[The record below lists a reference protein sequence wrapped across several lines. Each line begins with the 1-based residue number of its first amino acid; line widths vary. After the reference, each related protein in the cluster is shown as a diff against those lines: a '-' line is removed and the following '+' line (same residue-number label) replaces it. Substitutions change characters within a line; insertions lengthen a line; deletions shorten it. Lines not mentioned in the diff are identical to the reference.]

1 MTNILAH
8 LFTPQASNNYK
19 AKTLHLSSLSVFM
32 LIIMFSQILFTFLG
46 RKLPGVLGITSTVT
60 AEELVNLTNKERQGQ
75 SLNLLT
81 INSALNQA
89 AQQKAADMIAHNY
102 WAHTSPAGL
111 TPWTFFKNVNYRY
124 LYAGENLARDFFDSD
139 AVVTAWMNSPT
150 HKDNILSSRYRET
163 GIAVVQDMFQGQET
177 TLVVQ
182 LFGTQ
187 VGTLLPEKSGEISQA
202 AEAVLAEMNSTP
214 LISPF
219 HLTKS
224 ISISLTII
232 LLSVVIIDSIII
244 TKKKIVRLSGKGLA
258 HLLFLGILLVMLLV
272 IQPGLV
278 L

>member
-32 LIIMFSQILFTFLG
+32 LIIMVSQLLFTFLG

-60 AEELVNLTNKERQGQ
+60 AEELVSLTNQEREANG
-75 SLNLLT
+75 LNLLT
-81 INSALNQA
+81 INPVLNQA
-89 AQQKAADMIAHNY
+89 AQVKAADMIAHNY

-124 LYAGENLARDFFDSD
+124 LYAGENLARDFFDSN
-139 AVVTAWMNSPT
+139 AVLTAWMNSPT

-187 VGTLLPEKSGEISQA
+187 VGNLLPGPTGEISQA
-202 AEAVLAEMNSTP
+202 AEAVLAEMKFTP

-232 LLSVVIIDSIII
+232 LLSVVIIDSLII

-258 HLLFLGILLVMLLV
+258 HLIFLGILLVLLLG

>member
-32 LIIMFSQILFTFLG
+32 LIIMVSQLLFTFLG
-46 RKLPGVLGITSTVT
+46 QKLPGVLGITSTVT
-60 AEELVNLTNKERQGQ
+60 AEELVSLTNQEREANG
-75 SLNLLT
+75 LNLLT
-81 INSALNQA
+81 INPVLNQA
-89 AQQKAADMIAHNY
+89 AQVKAADMIAHNY

-124 LYAGENLARDFFDSD
+124 LYAGENLARDFFDSN
-139 AVVTAWMNSPT
+139 AVLTAWMNSPT

-187 VGTLLPEKSGEISQA
+187 VGNLLPGPTGEISQA
-202 AEAVLAEMNSTP
+202 AEAVLAEMKFTP

-232 LLSVVIIDSIII
+232 LLSVVIIDSLII

-258 HLLFLGILLVMLLV
+258 HLIFLGILLVLLLG

>member
-32 LIIMFSQILFTFLG
+32 LIIMVSQLLFTFLG
-46 RKLPGVLGITSTVT
+46 QKLPGVLGINSTIT
-60 AEELVNLTNKERQGQ
+60 AEELVNLTNQERQSQ

-81 INSALNQA
+81 INPALNQA
-89 AQQKAADMIAHNY
+89 ALQKAADMIAHNY

-124 LYAGENLARDFFDSD
+124 LYAGENLARDFFDSN
-139 AVVTAWMNSPT
+139 AVITAWMNSPT

-187 VGTLLPEKSGEISQA
+187 AGNLLPEPTGEISEA
-202 AEAVLAEMNSTP
+202 AEAVLAEIQSTP

-232 LLSVVIIDSIII
+232 LLSVIIIDSLII

-258 HLLFLGILLVMLLV
+258 HLIFLGILLVLLLG

>member
-8 LFTPQASNNYK
+8 LFIPQASNNYK

-32 LIIMFSQILFTFLG
+32 LIIMVSQLLFTFLG
-46 RKLPGVLGITSTVT
+46 QKLPGVLGITSTVT
-60 AEELVNLTNKERQGQ
+60 AEELVTLTNQEREANG
-75 SLNLLT
+75 LNLLT
-81 INSALNQA
+81 INPTLNQA
-89 AQQKAADMIAHNY
+89 AQAKAADMIAHNY

-124 LYAGENLARDFFDSD
+124 LYAGENLARDFFDSN
-139 AVVTAWMNSPT
+139 AVLTAWMNSPT
-150 HKDNILSSRYRET
+150 HKDNILSTRYRET
-163 GIAVVQDMFQGQET
+163 GIAVVQDLFQGQET

-187 VGTLLPEKSGEISQA
+187 AANFLPESAGEISQA
-202 AEAVLAEMNSTP
+202 AEAVLAEMKSTP
-214 LISPF
+214 LISSF

-224 ISISLTII
+224 ISISLTVI
-232 LLSVVIIDSIII
+232 LLAVVIIDSIII

-258 HLLFLGILLVMLLV
+258 HLIFLGILLVLLLG

>member
-8 LFTPQASNNYK
+8 LFIPQASNNYK

-32 LIIMFSQILFTFLG
+32 LMIMVSQILFTFLG
-46 RKLPGVLGITSTVT
+46 QKLPGVLGINSTVT
-60 AEELVNLTNKERQGQ
+60 AEELVSLTNQEREANG
-75 SLNLLT
+75 LNLLT
-81 INSALNQA
+81 INPALNQA
-89 AQQKAADMIAHNY
+89 AQAKAADMIAHNY

-124 LYAGENLARDFFDSD
+124 LYAGENLARDFFDSH
-139 AVVTAWMNSPT
+139 AVLTAWMNSPT

-187 VGTLLPEKSGEISQA
+187 AANFLPEPTGEISQA
-202 AEAVLAEMNSTP
+202 AEAVLAEMKTTP

-232 LLSVVIIDSIII
+232 LLSVVIIDSLII

-258 HLLFLGILLVMLLV
+258 HLIFLGILLVLLLG
-272 IQPGLV
+272 IRPGLV